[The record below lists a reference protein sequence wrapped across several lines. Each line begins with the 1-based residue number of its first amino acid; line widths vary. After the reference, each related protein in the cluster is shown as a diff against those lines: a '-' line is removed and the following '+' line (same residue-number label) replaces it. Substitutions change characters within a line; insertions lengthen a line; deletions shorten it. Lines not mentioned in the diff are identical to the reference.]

1 MFEPLRKLLLDLAS
15 GGEATENLAREL
27 VSGWAKR
34 ATEQWVKLRQRIDEA
49 VQSALRTL
57 GIPPSW
63 L

>member
-1 MFEPLRKLLLDLAS
+1 MFERLRMLLLDLAA

-34 ATEQWVKLRQRIDEA
+34 AADQWVKFRQRMDDA